1 MKRLR
6 NYSPYFNIIWS
17 LAMNVYVGCDL
28 GGTNIKAG
36 LVDIDSGN
44 VLVSDSTPTQSRKG
58 PESVLKRMAG
68 LIDKLISESDVG
80 KGEIGGLG
88 ISAPGMID
96 LETNTTLFLPNLY
109 GEWKNIPVGEQ
120 ITKQLGLE
128 VCMLNDVRAITFGE
142 WAFGAGKDV
151 DSMACFAIGTGV
163 GGGLVVNNQLVLGFG
178 GTAGELG
185 HQTVDL
191 NGPICG
197 CGNHGCIEVFA
208 SGPAISAMAAR
219 GVRQGW
225 STKIAELIDNDLNQL
240 TPEIVSKAANL
251 GDEFAIEVWNR
262 AGAYLGIGVAN
273 ILTSVGVKRV
283 VIGGGVAKAGDLLL
297 DPVRKEIKKRVFL
310 MPVDKVDIVTAR
322 LGTDAGIVGMAA
334 WSAQQHGL
342 EIHS

>member
-1 MKRLR
+1 MK
-6 NYSPYFNIIWS
+6 I
-17 LAMNVYVGCDL
+17 YVGCDL

-36 LVDIDSGN
+36 LVNIEDGH
-44 VLVSDSTPTQSRKG
+44 VLVSDSIPTLARQG
-58 PESVLKRMAG
+58 PEAVLERMANHITD
-68 LIDKLISESDVG
+68 LIKQSGVEKEMIRGV
-80 KGEIGGLG
+80 G

-96 LETNTTLFLPNLY
+96 LETNTTEFSPNLY
-109 GEWKNIPVGEQ
+109 TEWRGIPVGERMQ
-120 ITKQLGLE
+120 SYLDLE
-128 VCMLNDVRAITFGE
+128 ISMLNDVRAITYGE
-142 WAFGAGKDV
+142 WAFGAGRGV

-197 CGNHGCIEVFA
+197 CGNRGCIEVFA
-208 SGPAISAMAAR
+208 SGPAIAAEAAR

-225 STKIAELIDNDLNQL
+225 NTKIADLIDHDLNQL
-240 TPEIVSKAANL
+240 TPEIVTQAAKM

-262 AGAYLGIGVAN
+262 AGMYLGIGVAN

-283 VIGGGVAKAGDLLL
+283 VIGGGVAKAGEFLLE
-297 DPVRKEIKKRVFL
+297 PIRREVRKRVFL
-310 MPVDKVDIVTAR
+310 MPVEKVEILPAK

-334 WSAQQHGL
+334 WSAVKHG
-342 EIHS
+342 EMINA